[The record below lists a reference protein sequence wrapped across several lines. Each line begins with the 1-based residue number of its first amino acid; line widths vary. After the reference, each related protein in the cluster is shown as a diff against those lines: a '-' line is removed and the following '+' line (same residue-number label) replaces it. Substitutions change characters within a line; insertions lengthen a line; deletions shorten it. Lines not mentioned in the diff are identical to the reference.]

1 MAAPV
6 DIANNALARL
16 GQAAIV
22 SMSDT
27 TPAAQACA
35 RQYDLSRLAEL
46 EVSSW
51 VFATKRGSLPALAS
65 APAFG
70 FAYAYQFPSEAIRM
84 IQIGEFWVGSS
95 TTDYRGADE
104 SPFAIEGR
112 QILTN
117 LGAPLAVKYVS
128 NVTDSSQFSPL
139 FVQAV
144 GCRLAM
150 DLCQKLT
157 GSGSLKE
164 SIRADY
170 KQILAAALRS
180 DAIQKPPV
188 QPPDNSWINSRL

>member
-22 SMSDT
+22 AMTDN

-51 VFATKRGSLPALAS
+51 VFATKRTTLAALS
-65 APAFG
+65 TAPAFG
-70 FAYAYQFPSEAIRM
+70 FAYAYNFPADGIRM
-84 IQIGEFWVGSS
+84 VQIGEFWVGSS
-95 TTDYRGADE
+95 TTDYRGEDE

-112 QILTN
+112 QILTD
-117 LGAPLAVKYVS
+117 LTAPLSVKYVA
-128 NVTDSSQFSPL
+128 NVTDASQFSPL

-157 GSGSLKE
+157 NSGSLKE
-164 SIRADY
+164 GIRADY